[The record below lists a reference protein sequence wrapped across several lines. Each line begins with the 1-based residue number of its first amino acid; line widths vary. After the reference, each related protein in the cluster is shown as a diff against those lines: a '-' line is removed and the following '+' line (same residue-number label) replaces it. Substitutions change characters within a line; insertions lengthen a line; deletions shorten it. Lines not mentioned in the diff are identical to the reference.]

1 MGEIWSRKT
10 NQIVSRSILTRP
22 NQFTTLR
29 GIRFRFPS
37 GTVIRLLPDY
47 ISGNKITFFI
57 PADEAMGEI
66 PGVKIR
72 EDDNPILMV
81 MEL

>member
-1 MGEIWSRKT
+1 MESENESNRIEKYLDPS
-10 NQIVSRSILTRP
+10 QSIYNAP
-22 NQFTTLR
+22 WN
-29 GIRFRFPS
+29 RFRFPS

-47 ISGNKITFFI
+47 ISGNKIAFFI

>member
-1 MGEIWSRKT
+1 MESENESNRIEKYLDPS
-10 NQIVSRSILTRP
+10 QSIYNAP
-22 NQFTTLR
+22 WN
-29 GIRFRFPS
+29 PVS

-47 ISGNKITFFI
+47 ISGNKIAFFI

-66 PGVKIR
+66 LGVKIR

>member
-1 MGEIWSRKT
+1 MIGTGQDTSRYDL
-10 NQIVSRSILTRP
+10 I
-22 NQFTTLR
+22 
-29 GIRFRFPS
+29 RFPS

-47 ISGNKITFFI
+47 ISGNKIAFFI

-66 PGVKIR
+66 LGVKIR